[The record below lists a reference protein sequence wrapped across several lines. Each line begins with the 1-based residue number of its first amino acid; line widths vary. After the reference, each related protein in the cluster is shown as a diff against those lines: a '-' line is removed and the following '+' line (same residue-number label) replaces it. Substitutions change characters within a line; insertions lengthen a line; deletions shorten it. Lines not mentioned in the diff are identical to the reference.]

1 MTNDYNSLIISLKE
15 KLTELIS
22 QNGKLKNDNQQ
33 LQNELSKQK
42 EDLMAAHHNILEWK
56 SKYDSLRI
64 AKTMTINENDII
76 FAQERLSN
84 LVRKINKCI
93 ALINQQQ

>member
-1 MTNDYNSLIISLKE
+1 MANEYNSLILNLKE

-22 QNGKLKNDNQQ
+22 QNGQLKNDKQQ

-42 EDLMAAHHNILEWK
+42 EDLMAAHRDILEWK
-56 SKYDSLRI
+56 SKYDSLRMSK
-64 AKTMTINENDII
+64 AMAGSESDVA

-93 ALINQQQ
+93 ALVNQQ